1 MKPATKPQPY
11 DSIRSTSAYDELLKA
26 LYMKAKPRVE
36 EIEVPPVKVI
46 AIQGNEPP
54 ASRQYQDAIAVLYG
68 VGYGLK
74 MGLKFDKLKRPKGYF
89 DYRVGALESLWW
101 STGMALDMKNPRT
114 LRWQAYLMTPH
125 FISNPMFEEARK
137 QATTKHPEL
146 PYDAASLEMVFE
158 GRAVQI
164 LHVGPYDEEE
174 RTLEQL
180 HRYINE
186 HGLRISG
193 RHHEIYL
200 SDPRRTK
207 PAKLKTVI
215 RYAVEEHVVEQLS
228 A

>member
-1 MKPATKPQPY
+1 MKSQLY
-11 DSIRSTSAYDELLKA
+11 DSIRSTSAYDDLLKA

-36 EIEVPPVKVI
+36 EIEIPPVKVI
-46 AIQGNEPP
+46 AVQGNQPP

-74 MGLKFDKLKRPKGYF
+74 MGFKFNKLERPKGYF

-101 STGMALDMKNPRT
+101 STSNALDMKNPST
-114 LRWQAYLMTPH
+114 LRWQAYLMAPS
-125 FISNPMFEEARK
+125 FISEPLFEEARK
-137 QATTKHPEL
+137 QATTKRPEL
-146 PYDAASLEMVFE
+146 PYDAASWETVFE
-158 GRAVQI
+158 GRSVQI
-164 LHVGPYDEEE
+164 LHVGPYHEED

-180 HRYINE
+180 HRYIDE
-186 HGLRISG
+186 HGLHIRG

-207 PAKLKTVI
+207 PEKLKTVI
-215 RYAVEEHVVEQLS
+215 RYAVEERVSGRRS